1 MKIKTD
7 KSLIQ
12 HIQQR
17 VSTLR
22 SDSAEQLRQKGLA
35 LKYDASVGRKLESLI
50 PTAFSLVIEASRR
63 TLEMT
68 PYDVQIYG
76 AIQIAHGHLAEM
88 KTGEG
93 KTLTATM
100 PLYLHALSGRG
111 AHLATVNDY
120 LAQRDMDLMGPIF
133 RQLGLSVGLIQT
145 DMQPADR
152 QLAYRK
158 DITYGT
164 AKEFGF
170 DFLKDRLKNLNS
182 GKANQNSD
190 NVQRELNFV
199 LVDEADSI
207 LIDEARTPLIIGIV
221 DSREAQIQ
229 QDCFRWAANH
239 AEQFIEGTDFE
250 FDHELR
256 KTELLRAGHQKIRGL
271 GQTISTRLVSMREM
285 NRYIENA
292 IKVRRD
298 FQLDKNYVIRDG
310 KIEIV
315 DEFTGRV
322 AEGRKW
328 QEGIHQS
335 VEAKEKVEITPAT
348 QHGATVT
355 LQSFFQRYR
364 KFAGMTG
371 TAWTSRAEFKKVY
384 RKKVV
389 RIPTNQP
396 IDRRPLPTKVFLDFK
411 SKMQA
416 IANEVVEMIE
426 AGRAVLV
433 GTRSIEQ
440 SESLARLLTDR
451 RINHQVLNANNLSR
465 EAEIIAGSGR
475 AGCVTVA
482 TNMAGRG
489 TDFLLSDEVRSAGG
503 LHVILSELHESQR
516 IDWQLIGRGCRQGDP
531 GSFRIFTA
539 LDDELLETGLGSEAV
554 SRLVAKYQAISDQ
567 TISDQTISG
576 TTTSK
581 PLPIDAFRHFQTA
594 QMKIEK
600 KHMVDRTV
608 LRRQDKEKHERQF
621 AMGLDPYCEVVR

>member
-1 MKIKTD
+1 MIRTD
-7 KSLIQ
+7 KSLVHRI
-12 HIQQR
+12 R
-17 VSTLR
+17 GRAKALR
-22 SDSAEQLRQKGLA
+22 GHSAEELRHKGLS
-35 LKYDASVGRKLESLI
+35 LKYEASVGRKIESLI
-50 PTAFSLVIEASRR
+50 PTAFSLVIEATRR

-76 AIQIAHGHLAEM
+76 AIQIACGHLAEM

-93 KTLTATM
+93 KTLTATL

-120 LAQRDMDLMGPIF
+120 LAQRDMEQMGPIF

-145 DMQPADR
+145 DMPPAER
-152 QLAYRK
+152 QKAYRQ

-170 DFLKDRLKNLNS
+170 DFLKDRLKNLDS
-182 GKANQNSD
+182 GMAERNSD
-190 NVQRELNFV
+190 DVQRELNFV

-229 QDCFRWAANH
+229 EDCFRWAAEN
-239 AEQFIEGTDFE
+239 AGEFIEGTDFE
-250 FDHELR
+250 FDRDLR
-256 KTELLRAGHQKIRGL
+256 KIELLRAGYQKIRQL
-271 GQTISTRLVSMREM
+271 RQTISTRLVSMREM

-310 KIEIV
+310 KVEIV

-335 VEAKEKVEITPAT
+335 VEAKEKIDVTPAT

-389 RIPTNQP
+389 RIPTNKP
-396 IDRRPLPTKVFLDFK
+396 INRLQLPTQVYVDFN

-416 IANEVVEMIE
+416 IATEIEVMVDQ
-426 AGRAVLV
+426 GRAVLV

-440 SESLARLLTDR
+440 SESLAHLLTTR

-489 TDFLLSDEVRSAGG
+489 TDFLLSDEVRATGG

-539 LDDELLETGLGSEAV
+539 LDDELLEVGLGSQAV
-554 SRLVAKYQAISDQ
+554 ARLVSNYQPD
-567 TISDQTISG
+567 SG
-576 TTTSK
+576 SLAAR
-581 PLPIDAFRHFQTA
+581 PLPMEAFRHFRAA
-594 QMKIEK
+594 QVKIEK

-621 AMGLDPYCEVVR
+621 AMGMDPYCEVVR